1 MKNIIKTSAAALL
14 IGSSLVSCN
23 DFLTIDPADKPV
35 LETFYNTPEA
45 LRSTTMALYASKTW
59 SNFHMNFQ
67 WKMDMINGD
76 MFYTYGDEGQ
86 WYFGTYTAVNPYL
99 NEGWKGL
106 YNVILDA
113 NSIIHDIIPVCNGTI
128 TQADKDQAIG
138 EARAF
143 RGYCHYMLAEV
154 WHDVPVIENN
164 SEMISAGILDVPR
177 NTQASVYRFA
187 MEDLDAAVELLP
199 ENTGDPYRLNKRKAR
214 ALRAKLAVTMAAH
227 TDYGYDRD
235 ALYAKAAA
243 DALDVIENTQALT
256 DIDFATLFDVES
268 NNGPESILAIQC
280 GVLGYSYGNARNTAW
295 SRSSVIA
302 DQTWGAGK
310 GPTISLQKMYERNDR
325 RRMWTYMTNGDY
337 YPMLN
342 RAGGGYTYQYV
353 SRDNGDVLEDKNEM
367 LAHIKKYI
375 IGKGAD
381 CDGNVGINQD
391 AANNIYLMRLADVYL
406 TYVEAKMGTASE
418 TSDGLAMKYYN
429 MVRQRAGVS
438 EASSLTYEELLKE
451 RRREFAFESQTWFD
465 TQRYRYR
472 AGDEAA
478 LRFINGGY
486 GTGINRAAMYVPD
499 YNKYPNIDASN
510 ENNLDIYLIVD
521 HVADGAQYDPIN
533 ISADAFIAPIPAAVS
548 SSSPA
553 LQGDPV
559 DYYGGGSGSG
569 EGNGE

>member
-1 MKNIIKTSAAALL
+1 MKNIIKTSVLSL
-14 IGSSLVSCN
+14 IIGGSLVSCN
-23 DFLTIDPADKPV
+23 DFLTIDPIDKPV
-35 LETFYNTPEA
+35 LETYYTTPAA
-45 LRSTTMALYASKTW
+45 LQSTTMALYASKTW

-67 WKMDMINGD
+67 WKLDMINGD
-76 MFYTYGDEGQ
+76 IYYTYSDEGQ
-86 WYFGTYTAVNPYL
+86 WYFGTYTSVNPYL
-99 NEGWKGL
+99 NEGWKGI

-113 NSIIHDIIPVCNGTI
+113 NSIIHDIVPICGGTI
-128 TQADKDQAIG
+128 TQADKDQALG
-138 EARAF
+138 EARAM

-164 SEMISAGILDVPR
+164 TEMISSGNLDVPR

-199 ENTGDPYRLNKRKAR
+199 EETTDNYRLNKRKAR

-227 TDYGYDRD
+227 KDYGYDRD

-256 DIDFATLFDVES
+256 QIDFSTLFDVEA

-310 GPTISLQKMYERNDR
+310 GPTLSLQQMYDRNDK
-325 RRMWTYMTNGDY
+325 RRMWTYMTNGDV

-353 SRDNGDVLEDKNEM
+353 SRDVNGDVLEDRNEM
-367 LAHIKKYI
+367 LAHIKKYF

-381 CDGNVGINQD
+381 CDGYVGINQD

-406 TYVEAKMGTASE
+406 TYVEAKMGTASS
-418 TSDGLAMKYYN
+418 TSDATAMKYYN
-429 MVRQRAGVS
+429 MVRQRAGVA
-438 EASSLTYEELLKE
+438 EASSVTYMELLKE
-451 RRREFAFESQTWFD
+451 RRRELAFESQTWFD

-472 AGDEAA
+472 EGNAAA
-478 LRFINGGY
+478 LEMLNNGY
-486 GTGINRAAMYVPD
+486 GTGLNRASMIVPD
-499 YNKYPNIDASN
+499 YNKYPTIDASN
-510 ENNLDIYLIVD
+510 ENNRDIYIV
-521 HVADGAQYDPIN
+521 VSNTADGGQYDEILLTDL
-533 ISADAFIAPIPAAVS
+533 SFVAPIPAAVS

-553 LQGDPV
+553 LMGEPV
-559 DYYGGGSGSG
+559 DYYGGAA
-569 EGNGE
+569 E